1 MKPLLKAIPSKTI
14 VVCGA
19 EYQVYDVVNFT
30 GKSINVF
37 LHGLNHQLRIRHFD
51 EIIDEVVRL
60 SVFYHHVSELV
71 EKTNRA
77 VEDLHLGDRLR
88 FADED
93 SRVST
98 SLDKKG
104 FLRVVYSYSC
114 SKTLKVNRG
123 AVHIGK
129 KNLVTE
135 DQIQE
140 AIQKA
145 GDLRM
150 AKNQEFNKKLVEK
163 RRLFRM
169 QVDKEL
175 FERDQA

>member
-1 MKPLLKAIPSKTI
+1 MKTLLKTIPSKTI
-14 VVCGA
+14 VVHGA
-19 EYQVYDVVNFT
+19 EYQVYDIVNYT

-37 LHGLNHQLRIRHFD
+37 LHGLNHQLRIRHFE
-51 EIIDEVVRL
+51 EIGDEVIRL
-60 SVFYHHVSELV
+60 GVFYRHIAVLV
-71 EKTNRA
+71 EKTNCV
-77 VEDLHLGDRLR
+77 VEEFYLGDRCR

-93 SRVST
+93 TRVSL
-98 SLDKKG
+98 SLDKRG
-104 FLRVVYSYSC
+104 FLRVNYSYSC
-114 SKTLKVNRG
+114 SEDFKFKRG
-123 AVHIGK
+123 VVHIGK

-145 GDLRM
+145 GDLRET
-150 AKNQEFNKKLVEK
+150 KNQAFNKKLVEK